1 MVTEVRRLLD
11 FLLIEASAE
20 DLVNARAKLV
30 EERRA
35 CAKKIAGPYKRGE
48 TEDAR
53 QRIVELQTII
63 EAIDRA
69 LEDGSGAGRFSCE
82 SSELARAKK
91 PASASTA
98 TPADNPS

>member
-1 MVTEVRRLLD
+1 MS
-11 FLLIEASAE
+11 EADAE

-53 QRIVELQTII
+53 QRIVELQTVID
-63 EAIDRA
+63 AIDRA
-69 LEDGSGAGRFSCE
+69 LEDEQRRGSI
-82 SSELARAKK
+82 
-91 PASASTA
+91 
-98 TPADNPS
+98 

>member
-1 MVTEVRRLLD
+1 MS
-11 FLLIEASAE
+11 EADAE

-53 QRIVELQTII
+53 QRIVELQMVID
-63 EAIDRA
+63 AIDRA
-69 LEDGSGAGRFSCE
+69 LEDEQRRGSI
-82 SSELARAKK
+82 
-91 PASASTA
+91 
-98 TPADNPS
+98 